1 MASPTDAR
9 PARSKARPQP
19 DEVPVAT
26 EYDHTSEAKSVDRLA
41 ADLDLIN
48 TLAFQG
54 FSGPDYEYFAGEL
67 AKYGMA
73 VIGGWLRRRVIFR
86 RAEER
91 GLGGLPTPPTG
102 AFDDPDTIAE
112 LTNETV
118 AKALFHFR
126 RDVLLRGKWD
136 STRGAS
142 IRTYFIGQCLLRF
155 ANVYREWW
163 KKEARHGS
171 IVDHHDAVII
181 SDSRIDGP
189 EQTAITRLDIRNGL
203 EHATNDSVRVALIM
217 IAADLP
223 QQEIAEHLGV
233 TKKTVERMVAY
244 HHERMRKK
252 GIA

>member
-1 MASPTDAR
+1 MASPTDAH
-9 PARSKARPQP
+9 PARLDAWLQLADVSLAS
-19 DEVPVAT
+19 

-48 TLAFQG
+48 ALALRG
-54 FSGPDYEYFAGEL
+54 FCGPDYDYFAGEL

-73 VIGGWLRRRVIFR
+73 VIGGWLHRRVIFKKVQ
-86 RAEER
+86 ER
-91 GLGGLPTPPTG
+91 GFGGLPTPPVG
-102 AFDDPDTIAE
+102 ALDDPEIIAE

-126 RDVLLRGKWD
+126 RDVLLRRRWD

-142 IRTYFIGQCLLRF
+142 IRTYFVGQCLLRF
-155 ANVYREWW
+155 ANIYREWW
-163 KKEARHGS
+163 RKEARHGP
-171 IVDHHDAVII
+171 IVDHYDAVNMA
-181 SDSRIDGP
+181 DSRIDGP
-189 EQTAITRLDIRNGL
+189 EWTAIARSDIRSGL
-203 EHATNDSVRVALIM
+203 ERATNNYVRAALVM

-223 QQEIAEHLGV
+223 QQVIADHLGV

-244 HHERMRKK
+244 HHERMRKR